1 MRCFSGLSRLKIAVL
16 SRFRAT
22 GGTRD
27 RQHLLSGHSNAAHAL
42 GILPKQKNE
51 YWSIVHT
58 RDLGSKMYGR
68 PRYFPVRT
76 EVSSVM
82 TMNQKCP
89 ACRGRK
95 TNGNGR
101 TCEECGGTGEITP
114 RSIEREE
121 QMHVP
126 FRHRNSAQEANSMR
140 KRLIT
145 PIRNAVQAAE
155 PRWLELDRAAAV
167 EVTSEDPQHPIEGA
181 LVRNDKRGWRALE
194 PGTQTVRLIF
204 DRPRNIERIQL
215 AFDENESVRTQE
227 FVLRWT
233 PNTGQFHEIVRQQ
246 WNFTPPAT
254 VHEAET
260 FSVQL
265 SGVSTLELIIIPD
278 IGGGPAHASLSQLR
292 LA

>member
-1 MRCFSGLSRLKIAVL
+1 
-16 SRFRAT
+16 
-22 GGTRD
+22 
-27 RQHLLSGHSNAAHAL
+27 
-42 GILPKQKNE
+42 
-51 YWSIVHT
+51 
-58 RDLGSKMYGR
+58 
-68 PRYFPVRT
+68 
-76 EVSSVM
+76 
-82 TMNQKCP
+82 
-89 ACRGRK
+89 
-95 TNGNGR
+95 
-101 TCEECGGTGEITP
+101 
-114 RSIEREE
+114 
-121 QMHVP
+121 
-126 FRHRNSAQEANSMR
+126 MR

-145 PIRNAVQAAE
+145 PIRHAVPGAE

-204 DRPRNIERIQL
+204 DQPRNIERIQL
-215 AFDENESVRTQE
+215 AFDENESARTQE
-227 FVLRWT
+227 FVLRWM

-246 WNFTPPAT
+246 WNFSPPTT
-254 VHEAET
+254 VHEAEN